1 MKPKLKKNI
10 FFIIKV
16 ILAIFILIIQVYPVF
31 YVVTSSFKT
40 AAEQAL
46 TPYYLPSSLYLDN
59 YKAVIEMGNIF
70 IYFKNSIIITGCEV
84 VILIVTASMAA
95 FAMTKIPFK
104 GRELLI
110 TYFTFGLML
119 PAQVALIPL
128 FFIINKMQLMNTY
141 IAVILPQAAFSLSY
155 SCHLFRSFY
164 KFLPNDLLEA
174 AIIDGCSPLQCFVR
188 IVVPISKNSILTIAT
203 MQTVFAWNDFINA
216 YTFTNNTKMKTVTLG
231 LNDFVGYMG
240 AKNWGAT
247 FAMITLTVLP
257 TFIFYLFT
265 SKYMMGGLTTGAVK
279 E

>member
-1 MKPKLKKNI
+1 MNMRVKRRI
-10 FFIIKV
+10 FLVIKIIIAALLLV
-16 ILAIFILIIQVYPVF
+16 LMVYPVF

-40 AAEQAL
+40 AGELAL
-46 TPYYLPSSLYLDN
+46 EPYTLPSTLFLDN
-59 YKAVIEMGNIF
+59 YKAVFALGNIF
-70 IYFKNSIIITGCEV
+70 TYYRNSIIITLGEV
-84 VILIVTASMAA
+84 ALLLTLSSMAA
-95 FAMTKIPFK
+95 FALAKIPFK
-104 GRELLI
+104 GRDLI
-110 TYFTFGLML
+110 VTYFTFGLML

-128 FFIINKMQLMNTY
+128 FFIINKLKLMNTY

-164 KFLPNDLLEA
+164 KFVPDELIEA
-174 AIIDGCSPLQCFVR
+174 AIIDGCSPFKAYLK
-188 IVVPISKNSILTIAT
+188 VVLPVSKNAILTVTT

-216 YTFTNNTKMKTVTLG
+216 YTFTNDTKMKTVTLG

-240 AKNWGAT
+240 SKNWGAT

-265 SKYMMGGLTTGAVK
+265 SKYMMSGLTEGSVK